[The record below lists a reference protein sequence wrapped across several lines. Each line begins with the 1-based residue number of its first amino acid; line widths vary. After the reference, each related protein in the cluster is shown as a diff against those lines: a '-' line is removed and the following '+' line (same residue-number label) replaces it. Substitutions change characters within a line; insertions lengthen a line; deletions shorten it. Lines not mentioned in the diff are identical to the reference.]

1 MTISVSFFFL
11 FMHAKLLESYLA
23 LCDPMDCNLPGSS
36 LSWDSPGKNTGVG
49 CHALLQGIF
58 PIFLLYHIQIKTWTE
73 RNRRFKVSFY
83 FAIKKWLQVYISG
96 INSVFLIK
104 FKKYF
109 PIAQLFSVPYIW
121 SYISN
126 CRFFIKVIL
135 SHILG
140 IRNFCVFCLNEILK
154 KITDL

>member
-1 MTISVSFFFL
+1 MWWPFLYLFF
-11 FMHAKLLESYLA
+11 SYLCMLSCLSHIW
-23 LCDPMDCNLPGSS
+23 LCVILWTVTCQAPLCHGILQARILEWVAMLSS
-36 LSWDSPGKNTGVG
+36 R
-49 CHALLQGIF
+49 A
-58 PIFLLYHIQIKTWTE
+58 IFLLYHIQIKTWTE

-83 FAIKKWLQVYISG
+83 FAIKKWLQVCISG
-96 INSVFLIK
+96 ISSVFLIK